1 MSDVLEKTEETEGDA
16 FDDLYG
22 LTKETVAAVEAALE
36 EGAGP
41 ETIRPLVV
49 PLHAADLADLL
60 ERLTKDERL
69 SVVHALG
76 EELDSDVFAYLD
88 DTVQET
94 ITDALPNSVLSTFVQ
109 DLDSDDVVDF
119 LEDMDEEDQKE
130 ILSFVPAEDRALYE
144 QALSYPEYTAGR
156 LMRRETVTIPEFWTV
171 GQTID
176 FMRDSDGEG
185 GSDLPDD
192 FYNIIVVSPNH
203 KPVGLVQLSKLLRTK
218 RIVPVSAIM
227 ETDPKLIPV
236 DLDQEDA
243 AFLFRQY
250 GLVEAPVIDESGRLV
265 GVLTIDD
272 IVDVMDEEH
281 EDDMLKLGG
290 VSEDDFYSDF
300 LKTTRLRFSWL
311 LVNLG
316 TAIVAS
322 LVIAL
327 FETALS
333 KVVALAVLMPIVAS
347 MGGNAGTQTLTVA
360 VRALATNELT
370 TRNALRILT
379 KEVLVGSA
387 NGILFAIIMGIVAWL
402 WFSDPVLGGVIATA
416 MILNLM
422 IAGLS
427 GVLIPLAIE
436 KIGQDPAIAST
447 VFLTTITDVV
457 GFFVFLGL
465 ASVVLM

>member
-1 MSDVLEKTEETEGDA
+1 MSETLEETESQDTDA
-16 FDDLYG
+16 FDELYG
-22 LTKETVAAVEAALE
+22 LSDETVEAVETAVDEGESPSAIRALV
-36 EGAGP
+36 
-41 ETIRPLVV
+41 I

-60 ERLTKDERL
+60 ERLTKDDRL
-69 SVVHALG
+69 AVVHALG
-76 EELDSDVFAYLD
+76 EELDSDVFSYLD
-88 DTVQET
+88 DSVRES
-94 ITDALPNSVLSTFVQ
+94 IVDELPNAVLANIVR
-109 DLDSDDVVDF
+109 DLESDDVVDF
-119 LEDMDEEDQKE
+119 LEDLDEEDQRE
-130 ILSFVPAEDRALYE
+130 ILDSVSAEDRALYE
-144 QALSYPEYTAGR
+144 QSLSFPEYSAGR

-176 FMRDSDGEG
+176 FMRGE
-185 GSDLPDD
+185 DTNLPDD
-192 FYNIIVVSPNH
+192 FYNLIVVTPAH

-218 RIVPVSAIM
+218 RVVPVSAVM
-227 ETDPKLIPV
+227 ETDNKVMPA
-236 DLDQEDA
+236 DMDQEDV

-250 GLVEAPVIDESGRLV
+250 GLVEAPVVDADGRLV

-281 EDDMLKLGG
+281 EDDILKLGG

-300 LKTTRLRFSWL
+300 LETTRLRFSWL
-311 LVNLG
+311 LVNLA

-327 FETALS
+327 FEEALA

-370 TRNALRILT
+370 TKNAFRILI

-387 NGILFAIIMGIVAWL
+387 NGILFAVIMGIIAWL
-402 WFSDPVLGGVIATA
+402 WFSDPLLGGVIAIA
-416 MILNLM
+416 MIANLV
-422 IAGLS
+422 IAGLC
-427 GVLIPLAIE
+427 GVLIPLGIE
-436 KIGQDPAIAST
+436 KVGQDPAIAST
-447 VFLTTITDVV
+447 VFLTTVTDVV

-465 ASVVLM
+465 ASWVLL

>member
-1 MSDVLEKTEETEGDA
+1 MSDALEKTEADDA
-16 FDDLYG
+16 FEGLYG
-22 LTKETVAAVEAALE
+22 LSEETVAEVTTAID
-36 EGAGP
+36 EGAGQDV
-41 ETIRPLVV
+41 IRALAD
-49 PLHAADLADLL
+49 PLHAADLADLI
-60 ERLTKDERL
+60 ERLAADERL
-69 SVVHALG
+69 ALVHALG
-76 EELDSDVFAYLD
+76 EGFDPETLAYLD
-88 DTVQET
+88 DSVRDELTE
-94 ITDALPNSVLSTFVQ
+94 DLPNDVLAGYVQ
-109 DLDSDDVVDF
+109 DLESDDVIDF
-119 LEDMDEEDQKE
+119 LEDLTEADQRE
-130 ILSFVPAEDRALYE
+130 VLEAVPAADRALYE
-144 QALSYPEYTAGR
+144 QALTYPEYSAGR
-156 LMRRETVTIPEFWTV
+156 LMRNETVTVPEFWTV

-176 FMRDSDGEG
+176 FMRGDDA
-185 GSDLPDD
+185 DLPDD
-192 FYNIIVVSPNH
+192 FYNLIVVTPGH
-203 KPVGLVQLSKLLRTK
+203 KPTGMVQLSKLLRTK
-218 RIVPVSAIM
+218 RVVPVSAIM
-227 ETDPKLIPV
+227 EPDPKIMPA
-236 DLDQEDA
+236 DMDQEDM

-250 GLVEAPVIDESGRLV
+250 GLVEAPVIDKGGRLV
-265 GVLTIDD
+265 GVVTIDD

-281 EDDMLKLGG
+281 EDDILKLGG

-300 LKTTRLRFSWL
+300 FKTTRLRFSWL

-327 FETALS
+327 FEDALQ
-333 KVVALAVLMPIVAS
+333 KIVALAVLMPIVAS

-370 TRNALRILT
+370 TRNAFRILV
-379 KEVLVGSA
+379 KEVMVGSA
-387 NGILFAIIMGIVAWL
+387 NGFLFAIIMGVIAWL
-402 WFSDPVLGGVIATA
+402 WFGDPILGGVIATA

-465 ASVVLM
+465 ASWVLL

>member
-1 MSDVLEKTEETEGDA
+1 MSETLEETETEEADA
-16 FDDLYG
+16 FDELYG
-22 LTKETVAAVEAALE
+22 LSDETVEAVETAVD
-36 EGAGP
+36 EGESPGA
-41 ETIRPLVV
+41 IRSLVI

-60 ERLTKDERL
+60 ERLSKDDRL
-69 SVVHALG
+69 AVVHALG
-76 EELDSDVFAYLD
+76 DELDSDVFSYLD
-88 DTVQET
+88 DSVRES
-94 ITDALPNSVLSTFVQ
+94 IVDELPNAVLANIVR
-109 DLDSDDVVDF
+109 DLESDDVVDF
-119 LEDMDEEDQKE
+119 LEDLDEEDQRE
-130 ILSFVPAEDRALYE
+130 ILDSVSAEDRALYE
-144 QALSYPEYTAGR
+144 QSLSFPEYSAGR

-176 FMRDSDGEG
+176 FMRGEDT
-185 GSDLPDD
+185 DLPDD
-192 FYNIIVVSPNH
+192 FYNLIVVTPSH

-218 RIVPVSAIM
+218 RVVPISAVM
-227 ETDPKLIPV
+227 ETDNKIMPA
-236 DLDQEDA
+236 DMDQEDL

-250 GLVEAPVIDESGRLV
+250 GLVEAPVVDDSGRLV
-265 GVLTIDD
+265 GVVTIDD

-281 EDDMLKLGG
+281 EDDILKLGG

-300 LKTTRLRFSWL
+300 LETTRLRFSWL
-311 LVNLG
+311 LVNLA

-327 FETALS
+327 FEDALA

-370 TRNALRILT
+370 AKNALRIMI
-379 KEVLVGSA
+379 KEVLVGCA
-387 NGILFAIIMGIVAWL
+387 NGFLFAIIMGIIAWL
-402 WFSDPVLGGVIATA
+402 WFSDPLLGGVIATA
-416 MILNLM
+416 MIVNLL

-427 GVLIPLAIE
+427 GVLIPLGIE

-465 ASVVLM
+465 ASWVLI

>member
-22 LTKETVAAVEAALE
+22 LTHETVEAVEAALE

-130 ILSFVPAEDRALYE
+130 ILSLVPAEDRALYE

-347 MGGNAGTQTLTVA
+347 MGDNAGTQTLTVA

-402 WFSDPVLGGVIATA
+402 WFSDPILGGVIATA

>member
-1 MSDVLEKTEETEGDA
+1 MSEALEKTEDDEGDA
-16 FDDLYG
+16 FDELYG
-22 LTKETVAAVEAALE
+22 LTHETVEAVEALVD
-36 EGAGP
+36 EGGAP
-41 ETIRPLVV
+41 EDLRARVL

-69 SVVHALG
+69 AVVHALG
-76 EELDSDVFAYLD
+76 DELDSDVFSYID
-88 DTVQET
+88 ESVRESIVDE
-94 ITDALPNSVLSTFVQ
+94 LPNSVLANIVR
-109 DLDSDDVVDF
+109 DLESDDVIDF
-119 LEDMDEEDQKE
+119 LEDLDEDDQRE
-130 ILSFVPAEDRALYE
+130 ILSAVPAADRALYE
-144 QALSYPEYTAGR
+144 QSLSYPEYSAGR

-171 GQTID
+171 GQCID
-176 FMRDSDGEG
+176 FMRGEDA
-185 GSDLPDD
+185 DLPDD
-192 FYNIIVVSPNH
+192 FYNIIVVTPSH
-203 KPVGLVQLSKLLRTK
+203 KPVGLVQLSRLLRTK
-218 RIVPVSAIM
+218 RVVPVSAIM
-227 ETDPKLIPV
+227 EADPKLMPA
-236 DLDQEDA
+236 DMDQEDM

-250 GLVEAPVIDESGRLV
+250 GLVEAPVVDDGGRLV
-265 GVLTIDD
+265 GVVTIDD

-281 EDDMLKLGG
+281 EDDILKLGG

-300 LKTTRLRFSWL
+300 MRTTRLRFSWL

-327 FETALS
+327 FEDALA

-370 TRNALRILT
+370 ARNALRILT

-387 NGILFAIIMGIVAWL
+387 NGFLFAIIMGIVAWL
-402 WFSDPVLGGVIATA
+402 WFSDPILGGVIATA
-416 MILNLM
+416 MVLNLM

-427 GVLIPLAIE
+427 GVLIPLAIDR
-436 KIGQDPAIAST
+436 IGQDPAIAST

-465 ASVVLM
+465 ASWVLI

>member
-1 MSDVLEKTEETEGDA
+1 MSETLEKTETEDGDA

-22 LTKETVAAVEAALE
+22 LTEDTLAKVEAAVDEGESPE
-36 EGAGP
+36 E
-41 ETIRPLVV
+41 IRALVL

-60 ERLTKDERL
+60 EALKPDERL
-69 SVVHALG
+69 AVIHALG
-76 EELDSDVFAYLD
+76 EELDSDLFAYID
-88 DTVQET
+88 DSVRES
-94 ITDALPNSVLSTFVQ
+94 IVDELPNSVLADIVR
-109 DLDSDDVVDF
+109 DLESDDVVDF
-119 LEDMDEEDQKE
+119 LEDLDEADQRE
-130 ILSFVPAEDRALYE
+130 ILDSVPAAERALYE
-144 QALSYPEYTAGR
+144 QSLSFPEYSAGR
-156 LMRRETVTIPEFWTV
+156 LMRRETVTVPEFWTV

-176 FMRDSDGEG
+176 FMRNEDVE
-185 GSDLPDD
+185 LPED
-192 FYNIIVVSPNH
+192 FYNIIVVSPSH
-203 KPVGLVQLSKLLRTK
+203 KPVGLIHLSKLLQTR
-218 RIVPVSAIM
+218 RVVPVSAIM
-227 ETDPKLIPV
+227 DADAKVMPA
-236 DLDQEDA
+236 DMDQEDV

-250 GLVEAPVIDESGRLV
+250 GLVEAPVTDEGGRLV

-281 EDDMLKLGG
+281 EEDMLKLGG

-300 LKTTRLRFSWL
+300 VRTTRLRFSWL
-311 LVNLG
+311 LVNLA

-327 FETALS
+327 FEDSLERI
-333 KVVALAVLMPIVAS
+333 VALAVLMPIVAS

-370 TRNALRILT
+370 ARNAMRILT
-379 KEVLVGSA
+379 KEVLVGGA
-387 NGILFAIIMGIVAWL
+387 NGFLFAVIMGLIAWL
-402 WFSDPVLGGVIATA
+402 WFSDPMLGGVIAAA
-416 MILNLM
+416 MILNL
-422 IAGLS
+422 IVAGLS

-465 ASVVLM
+465 ATWVLL

>member
-1 MSDVLEKTEETEGDA
+1 MSEALEQTESEDADA
-16 FDDLYG
+16 FDELYG
-22 LTKETVAAVEAALE
+22 LSHEIVEAVETAVDEGESPSAIRALV
-36 EGAGP
+36 
-41 ETIRPLVV
+41 I

-60 ERLTKDERL
+60 ERLPKDDRL
-69 SVVHALG
+69 AVVHALG
-76 EELDSDVFAYLD
+76 EELDSDVFSYLD
-88 DTVQET
+88 DSVRES
-94 ITDALPNSVLSTFVQ
+94 IVDELPNAVLANIVR
-109 DLDSDDVVDF
+109 DLESDDVIDF
-119 LEDMDEEDQKE
+119 LEDLDEEDQRE
-130 ILSFVPAEDRALYE
+130 ILDSVPAEDRVLYE
-144 QALSYPEYTAGR
+144 QSLSFPEYSAGR

-176 FMRDSDGEG
+176 FMRGEDT
-185 GSDLPDD
+185 DLPDD
-192 FYNIIVVSPNH
+192 FYNLIVVTPAH

-218 RIVPVSAIM
+218 RVVPISAVM
-227 ETDPKLIPV
+227 ETDNKVMPA
-236 DLDQEDA
+236 DMDQEDV

-250 GLVEAPVIDESGRLV
+250 GLVEAPVVDGDGRLV

-281 EDDMLKLGG
+281 EDDILKLGG

-300 LKTTRLRFSWL
+300 METTRLRFSWL
-311 LVNLG
+311 LVNLA

-327 FETALS
+327 FEDALA

-370 TRNALRILT
+370 TKNALRILV
-379 KEVLVGSA
+379 KEVLVGGA
-387 NGILFAIIMGIVAWL
+387 NGILFAIIMGIIAWL
-402 WFSDPVLGGVIATA
+402 WFGDPLLGGVIATA
-416 MILNLM
+416 MIANLL

-427 GVLIPLAIE
+427 GVLIPLGIE

-465 ASVVLM
+465 ASWVLL

>member
-1 MSDVLEKTEETEGDA
+1 MSEALEQTESEDADA
-16 FDDLYG
+16 FDELYG
-22 LTKETVAAVEAALE
+22 LSHEIVEAVETAVDEGESPSAIRALV
-36 EGAGP
+36 
-41 ETIRPLVV
+41 I

-60 ERLTKDERL
+60 ERLPKDDRL
-69 SVVHALG
+69 AVVHALG
-76 EELDSDVFAYLD
+76 EELDSDVFSYLD
-88 DTVQET
+88 DSVRES
-94 ITDALPNSVLSTFVQ
+94 IVDELPNAVLANIVR
-109 DLDSDDVVDF
+109 DLESDDVIDF
-119 LEDMDEEDQKE
+119 LEDLDEEDQRE
-130 ILSFVPAEDRALYE
+130 ILDSVPAEDRVLYE
-144 QALSYPEYTAGR
+144 QSLSFPEYSAGR

-176 FMRDSDGEG
+176 FMRGEET
-185 GSDLPDD
+185 DLPDD
-192 FYNIIVVSPNH
+192 FYNLIVVTPAH
-203 KPVGLVQLSKLLRTK
+203 KPVGLVQLSKLLRAK
-218 RIVPVSAIM
+218 RVVPISAVM
-227 ETDPKLIPV
+227 ETDNKVMPA
-236 DLDQEDA
+236 DMDQEDV

-250 GLVEAPVIDESGRLV
+250 GLVEAPVVDGDGRLV

-281 EDDMLKLGG
+281 EDDILKLGG

-300 LKTTRLRFSWL
+300 METTRLRFSWL
-311 LVNLG
+311 LVNLA

-327 FETALS
+327 FEDALA

-370 TRNALRILT
+370 TKNALRILV
-379 KEVLVGSA
+379 KEVLVGGA
-387 NGILFAIIMGIVAWL
+387 NGILFAIIMGIIAWL
-402 WFSDPVLGGVIATA
+402 WFGDPLLGGVIATA
-416 MILNLM
+416 MIANLL

-427 GVLIPLAIE
+427 GVLIPLGIE

-465 ASVVLM
+465 ASWVLL

>member
-1 MSDVLEKTEETEGDA
+1 MSDALEKTEETEGDA

-22 LTKETVAAVEAALE
+22 LSHETVKAVEAALE

-94 ITDALPNSVLSTFVQ
+94 ITDALPNAVLSTFVQ

-130 ILSFVPAEDRALYE
+130 ILSLVPAEDRALYE

-176 FMRDSDGEG
+176 FMRDSEGEG

-402 WFSDPVLGGVIATA
+402 WFSDPILGGVIATA

>member
-1 MSDVLEKTEETEGDA
+1 MSEALEKTEADDA
-16 FDDLYG
+16 FDGLYG
-22 LTKETVAAVEAALE
+22 LSEKTVDEVTTAIDEGEGPDVIRAL
-36 EGAGP
+36 AN
-41 ETIRPLVV
+41 
-49 PLHAADLADLL
+49 PLHAADLADLI
-60 ERLTKDERL
+60 ERLAADERL
-69 SVVHALG
+69 ALVHALG
-76 EELDSDVFAYLD
+76 EGFDPETLAYLD
-88 DTVQET
+88 DSVRDELTE
-94 ITDALPNSVLSTFVQ
+94 DLPNEVLAGYVQ
-109 DLDSDDVVDF
+109 DLESDDVIDF
-119 LEDMDEEDQKE
+119 LEDLTEADQRE
-130 ILSFVPAEDRALYE
+130 VLLAVPAADRALYE
-144 QALSYPEYTAGR
+144 QALNYPEYSAGR
-156 LMRRETVTIPEFWTV
+156 LMRHETVTVPEFWTV

-176 FMRDSDGEG
+176 FMRGDDT
-185 GSDLPDD
+185 DLPDD
-192 FYNIIVVSPNH
+192 FYNLIVVTPGH
-203 KPVGLVQLSKLLRTK
+203 KPIGLVQLSKLLRTK
-218 RIVPVSAIM
+218 RVVPVSAIM
-227 ETDPKLIPV
+227 EAEPKIMPA
-236 DLDQEDA
+236 DMDQEDM

-250 GLVEAPVIDESGRLV
+250 GLVEAPVIDDGGRLV
-265 GVLTIDD
+265 GVVTIDD

-281 EDDMLKLGG
+281 EDDILKLGG

-300 LKTTRLRFSWL
+300 FKTTRLRFSWL

-327 FETALS
+327 FEDALQ
-333 KVVALAVLMPIVAS
+333 KIVALAVLMPIVAS

-370 TRNALRILT
+370 TRNAFRILV
-379 KEVLVGSA
+379 KEVMVGSA
-387 NGILFAIIMGIVAWL
+387 NGFLFAIIMGIIAWL
-402 WFSDPVLGGVIATA
+402 WFSDPFLGAVIAAA

-465 ASVVLM
+465 ASWVLL

>member
-1 MSDVLEKTEETEGDA
+1 MSETLEETESQDTDA
-16 FDDLYG
+16 FDELYG
-22 LTKETVAAVEAALE
+22 LSDETVEAVETAVDEGESPSAIRALV
-36 EGAGP
+36 
-41 ETIRPLVV
+41 I

-60 ERLTKDERL
+60 ERLTKDDRL
-69 SVVHALG
+69 AVVHALG
-76 EELDSDVFAYLD
+76 EELDSDVFSYLD
-88 DTVQET
+88 DSVRES
-94 ITDALPNSVLSTFVQ
+94 IVDELPNAVLANIVR
-109 DLDSDDVVDF
+109 DLESDDVVDF
-119 LEDMDEEDQKE
+119 LEDLDEEDQRE
-130 ILSFVPAEDRALYE
+130 ILDSVSAEDRALYE
-144 QALSYPEYTAGR
+144 QSLSFPEYSAGR

-176 FMRDSDGEG
+176 FMRGE
-185 GSDLPDD
+185 DTNLPDD
-192 FYNIIVVSPNH
+192 FYNLIVVTPAH

-218 RIVPVSAIM
+218 RVVPVSAVM
-227 ETDPKLIPV
+227 ETDNKVMPA
-236 DLDQEDA
+236 DMDQEDV

-250 GLVEAPVIDESGRLV
+250 GLVEAPVVDADGRLV

-281 EDDMLKLGG
+281 EDDILKLGG

-300 LKTTRLRFSWL
+300 LETTRLRFSWL
-311 LVNLG
+311 LVNLA

-327 FETALS
+327 FEEALA

-370 TRNALRILT
+370 TKNAFRILI

-387 NGILFAIIMGIVAWL
+387 NGILFAVIMGIIAWL
-402 WFSDPVLGGVIATA
+402 WFSDPLLGGVIAVA
-416 MILNLM
+416 MIANLV
-422 IAGLS
+422 IAGLC
-427 GVLIPLAIE
+427 GVLIPLGIE

-447 VFLTTITDVV
+447 VFLTTVTDVV

-465 ASVVLM
+465 ASWVLL

>member
-1 MSDVLEKTEETEGDA
+1 MSEALEQTESEDADA
-16 FDDLYG
+16 FDELYG
-22 LTKETVAAVEAALE
+22 LSHEIVEAVETAVDEGESPSAIRALV
-36 EGAGP
+36 
-41 ETIRPLVV
+41 I

-60 ERLTKDERL
+60 ERLPKDDRL
-69 SVVHALG
+69 AVVHALG
-76 EELDSDVFAYLD
+76 EELDSDVFSYLD
-88 DTVQET
+88 DSVRES
-94 ITDALPNSVLSTFVQ
+94 IVDELPNAVLANIVR
-109 DLDSDDVVDF
+109 DLESDDVIDF
-119 LEDMDEEDQKE
+119 LEDLDEEDQRE
-130 ILSFVPAEDRALYE
+130 ILDSVPAEDRVLYE
-144 QALSYPEYTAGR
+144 QSLSFPEYSAGR

-176 FMRDSDGEG
+176 FMRGEET
-185 GSDLPDD
+185 DLPDD
-192 FYNIIVVSPNH
+192 FYNLIVVTPAH

-218 RIVPVSAIM
+218 RVVPISAVM
-227 ETDPKLIPV
+227 ETDNKVMPA
-236 DLDQEDA
+236 DMDQEDV

-250 GLVEAPVIDESGRLV
+250 GLVEAPVVDGDGRLV

-281 EDDMLKLGG
+281 EDDILKLGG

-300 LKTTRLRFSWL
+300 METTRLRFSWL
-311 LVNLG
+311 MVNLA

-327 FETALS
+327 FEDALT

-370 TRNALRILT
+370 TKNALRILV
-379 KEVLVGSA
+379 KEVLVGGA
-387 NGILFAIIMGIVAWL
+387 NGILFAIIMGIIAWL
-402 WFSDPVLGGVIATA
+402 WFSDPLLGGVIAVA
-416 MILNLM
+416 MIANLV
-422 IAGLS
+422 IAGLC
-427 GVLIPLAIE
+427 GVLIPLGIE
-436 KIGQDPAIAST
+436 KMGQDPAIAST

-465 ASVVLM
+465 ASWVLL